1 MGEGGLCMEKSVS
14 SVEKTQR
21 MKCPECLNYMIAH
34 IHDNGGMSGT
44 CPVCKAR
51 VYSRQHTP
59 KERLI
64 RIVKQ

>member
-1 MGEGGLCMEKSVS
+1 MEKSNVG
-14 SVEKTQR
+14 KTLK

-34 IHDNGGMSGT
+34 VHENGGYGGQCS
-44 CPVCKAR
+44 VCKA
-51 VYSRQHTP
+51 VVFCRQKSA